1 MPRFVI
7 LLHETPA
14 GYVRAT
20 HFDLMLQHAGSLR
33 TWALD
38 AMPAIGKTATAER
51 LPDHRLA
58 YLDFEGPIAGGRGTV
73 RRVAAGE
80 YETAEERAGCL
91 VVQVRGAKLQGT
103 LTLEEVA
110 GSNQRWRVS
119 LAAG

>member
-14 GYVRAT
+14 GSVRAT
-20 HFDLMLQHAGSLR
+20 HFDLMLEHDGVLWA
-33 TWALD
+33 WALH
-38 AMPAIGKTATAER
+38 ALPAIGESAAAER

-80 YETAEERAGCL
+80 YDLAEERAGCL
-91 VVQVRGAKLQGT
+91 VVRVRGAGLQGM
-103 LTLEEVA
+103 LTLA
-110 GSNQRWRVS
+110 QDADKDQRWRIS